1 MTKRFAFLLGTL
13 CGLVLGGLL
22 VSFYFVNQPASV
34 TSTPLIS
41 SPQQFVVPVDLNS
54 VDIPDDWQRREFDG
68 QPFYLIPLAAH
79 HSDQQA

>member
-22 VSFYFVNQPASV
+22 
-34 TSTPLIS
+34 
-41 SPQQFVVPVDLNS
+41 VDLNS